1 MAADENNWN
10 TLVAFLTRLC
20 LYQDV
25 SLALSDSLH
34 SENSVNKMYES
45 ILEKELD
52 VFENN
57 MSLSVVW
64 CVLKS
69 LQYI

>member
-1 MAADENNWN
+1 MATDENNWN

-25 SLALSDSLH
+25 PLALSYSLH

-64 CVLKS
+64 CILKS